1 MAGRLGINPWLTIWC
16 SPRQTITRI
25 LKVDPSY
32 RFVWLSAIYGF
43 PMLLQIS
50 QSLSLSFYFSWPII
64 MTGALILSPF
74 AGMLGFT
81 IIAGLLFWV
90 GRWIGGTGNFISIR
104 AAVSWAN
111 APNIVTGLSW
121 LVLIALFQ
129 DRIFYDGFMQR
140 SFAGREQAVLS
151 FVAALQF
158 VIAVWSFV
166 LLLKTLAEVQR
177 FSVWKALL
185 NVILPFALFVIALWV
200 AMWLIWWIKDFML
213 NYT

>member
-1 MAGRLGINPWLTIWC
+1 
-16 SPRQTITRI
+16 
-25 LKVDPSY
+25 
-32 RFVWLSAIYGF
+32 
-43 PMLLQIS
+43 
-50 QSLSLSFYFSWPII
+50 

-140 SFAGREQAVLS
+140 SFVGREQGVLS

-213 NYT
+213 NYS

>member
-1 MAGRLGINPWLTIWC
+1 M
-16 SPRQTITRI
+16 
-25 LKVDPSY
+25 
-32 RFVWLSAIYGF
+32 
-43 PMLLQIS
+43 
-50 QSLSLSFYFSWPII
+50 
-64 MTGALILSPF
+64 
-74 AGMLGFT
+74 
-81 IIAGLLFWV
+81 
-90 GRWIGGTGNFISIR
+90 GNFISIR

-140 SFAGREQAVLS
+140 SFVGREQGVLS